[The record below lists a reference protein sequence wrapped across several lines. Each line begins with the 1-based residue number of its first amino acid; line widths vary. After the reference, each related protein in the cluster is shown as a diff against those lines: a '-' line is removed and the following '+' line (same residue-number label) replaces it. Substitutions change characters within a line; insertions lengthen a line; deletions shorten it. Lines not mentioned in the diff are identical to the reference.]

1 MAEETKA
8 ARELL
13 KKYLLDQDWKAAE
26 NLLASSEYH
35 DDGTNI
41 NLVYNFYLL
50 FLKGNFTFEDLEHGK
65 LTPLEFLIIHNK
77 TDLIDLLLP
86 KTSNILLRNE
96 KKL

>member
-1 MAEETKA
+1 VAEETKA

-26 NLLASSEYH
+26 YLLASSEYH

-50 FLKGNFTFEDLEHGK
+50 FL
-65 LTPLEFLIIHNK
+65 
-77 TDLIDLLLP
+77 
-86 KTSNILLRNE
+86 
-96 KKL
+96 